1 MLTTASAFPTNITV
15 DEEWNS
21 LLPKVTVSAPCSF
34 MVPEEAIVNTPFTA
48 KVEPLSDSVPVAI
61 VTSCP
66 AAFQSALERRVR
78 VPLDLLM
85 VMSPSGSPPPWS
97 RKV

>member
-1 MLTTASAFPTNITV
+1 MLITASAFPTNITV
-15 DEEWNS
+15 EEDWNS
-21 LLPKVTVSAPCSF
+21 LLPNVTFSAPCNL
-34 MVPEEAIVNTPFTA
+34 MVPDEAIVNTPFTA

-66 AAFQSALERRVR
+66 EAFQSAFESRVT
-78 VPLDLLM
+78 VPEVLLM
-85 VMSPSGSPPPWS
+85 VMSPSGSSPPWS